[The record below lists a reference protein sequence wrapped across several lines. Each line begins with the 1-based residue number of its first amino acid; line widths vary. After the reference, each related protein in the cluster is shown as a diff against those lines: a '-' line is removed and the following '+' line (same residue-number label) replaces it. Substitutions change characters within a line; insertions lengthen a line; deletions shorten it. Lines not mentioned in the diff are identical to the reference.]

1 MFNPHTMTSAEIEQ
15 SGHEY
20 GAELAAALV
29 LASRRVGGDLQM
41 KRQMAQIVLR
51 EVGSAVQNLR
61 RTSAPLL
68 LVAAY
73 EQACRAGVREEL
85 ERSLAGDAA
94 HRTARQAA

>member
-1 MFNPHTMTSAEIEQ
+1 MFNPQTMTSAEIER

-20 GAELAAALV
+20 GSELAAALV
-29 LASRRVGGDLQM
+29 LASRRADASNAM

-51 EVGSAVQNLR
+51 EIGSAVQKLR
-61 RTSAPLL
+61 QTTAPLL

-85 ERSLAGDAA
+85 ERSLAADSRQPARHAA
-94 HRTARQAA
+94 